1 MRASDSGAEIR
12 SREYPRPSGYR
23 SGDSLPKPS
32 NVHNRLVGRYDERM
46 KKPLLTL
53 IIAAIL
59 VAVGLKIYKAM
70 TVEVPVEDQG

>member
-1 MRASDSGAEIR
+1 MQAGGSGAEVR
-12 SREYPRPSGYR
+12 SRGLPQPAGYR
-23 SGDSLPKPS
+23 SAAQQPKRGLADHPP
-32 NVHNRLVGRYDERM
+32 VGRYDGSM

-59 VAVGLKIYKAM
+59 VAVGFKIYKAM